1 MIKSRVTRRQF
12 STALA
17 AAAAGMFPRSAPAQ
31 QNYPS
36 RPVRFIL
43 PFAAAGVA
51 DITSRI
57 AAEKLGDK
65 LGQRFVV
72 ENQPGP
78 GGIAAARAVLSQA
91 PDGYTLG
98 LVTNGT
104 SISAAIYKA
113 LPFDP
118 VTQFATISTIGAFDL
133 VFASN
138 ADAEF
143 KTLADFIKGAREQPG
158 KLNVGTINVGGTQ
171 NLAAELLKS
180 SAGLNFQ
187 IIPYRGTPD
196 VIVALLR
203 NDVQLMVLC
212 RDEADAAG
220 QEDARDRHLRPP
232 ALAVLGRRAHRRGSG
247 RCGIRGDVLERAVC
261 ARRHPAGDHRPVEQG
276 DTRDRGDA
284 RREAALRRPRDRS
297 QGQHAGGVEGAAHG
311 RHRQVGGG
319 DRARRH
325 REAIAPPRSG
335 RLRGSRCRYCGWIF
349 AHTATSG
356 LVAARLAGQDT
367 DRSLARVTAALPGPQ

>member
-1 MIKSRVTRRQF
+1 MIKHRVTRRQF
-12 STALA
+12 SAGLA
-17 AAAAGMFPRSAPAQ
+17 ATAAAGGLLPAFARAQ
-31 QNYPS
+31 QAYPS

-51 DITSRI
+51 DITSRL

-91 PDGYTLG
+91 ADGYTVG

-118 VTQFATISTIGAFDL
+118 VKEFATISTIGAFDL
-133 VFASN
+133 VFATNVDS
-138 ADAEF
+138 EF
-143 KTLADFIKGAREQPG
+143 KTMQDFMKAAREQPG

-180 SAGLNFQ
+180 SAGLNVQ

-203 NDVQLMVLC
+203 NDVQLMVDFYAPMKPTL
-212 RDEADAAG
+212 
-220 QEDARDRHLRPP
+220 EDKKM
-232 ALAVLGRRAHRRGSG
+232 
-247 RCGIRGDVLERAVC
+247 RAV
-261 ARRHPAGDHRPVEQG
+261 ATTGPKRSPFFTDVPTVAETGVAGYEVTSWNGLFAPAGTPAEIIGLLNKTIHEIVATPEVKQRYADLG
-276 DTRDRGDA
+276 I
-284 RREAALRRPRDRS
+284 EAKASTPEELK
-297 QGQHAGGVEGAAHG
+297 
-311 RHRQVGGG
+311 
-319 DRARRH
+319 
-325 REAIAPPRSG
+325 
-335 RLRGSRCRYCGWIF
+335 
-349 AHTATSG
+349 
-356 LVAARLAGQDT
+356 ARLARDIGKW
-367 DRSLARVTAALPGPQ
+367 AAVIERAGIPKQ